1 MKVGSVGSISYS
13 GYPRV
18 RPMVDSYET
27 EERRVN
33 TFSFCNV
40 LDTEVNKKTKQER
53 EKKKSAKIS
62 KIGR

>member
-1 MKVGSVGSISYS
+1 MKVGSVGVTNYQS
-13 GYPRV
+13 YPRV

-40 LDTEVNKKTKQER
+40 LDTEINKRTKQDK
-53 EKKKSAKIS
+53 EKKKSAKVV
-62 KIGR
+62 KVGR